1 MVLLPPARFSRATR
15 LAALALLGLGL
26 PLHAL
31 AAWVAAWTAA
41 PQKLS
46 DLPMPPGLS
55 ADELKVSG
63 TLRQRIVPT
72 LDGPRV
78 RVRFSNL
85 FGRRPLQIEAATVA
99 ASAGDDG
106 IVTAGLQTL
115 RFGGRTGVTVA
126 PGREVWSDPAALR
139 AQAGQP
145 LAVSFELA
153 RETPITTVHR
163 LPLNGTWTAPGAW
176 AAAPRLDGA
185 RRSPYN
191 YFVTGLDVDAP
202 LGDRAVVAFGD
213 SITEGSGSDGDTE
226 PARYPER
233 LAERLRAAP
242 RAGSGAVAVV
252 NAGIGGN
259 RLLADKTGPSGL
271 ERFERDVLRQSG
283 VSHVLILI
291 GVNDIGYGSFAG
303 ILPDVLAPSAEQLA
317 TGLQSLV
324 NRAHAHGVKVL
335 LGTLLPFKGAG
346 YWNERNEAKRQTLNT
361 WIRTQRSAD
370 GVVDFDAALRD
381 ATDPQVL
388 NAAYDSGDHLHPNAA
403 GTQAMAQAVDPKLLE
418 R

>member
-1 MVLLPPARFSRATR
+1 MAAVLF
-15 LAALALLGLGL
+15 GLGL
-26 PLHAL
+26 PMHAM
-31 AAWVAAWTAA
+31 AAWVAGWAAA
-41 PQKLS
+41 PQNLA

-55 ADELKVSG
+55 APELKVAG

-85 FGRRPLQIEAATVA
+85 FGQRPLQIAAATVA
-99 ASAGDDG
+99 ASAGDDSVVPSG
-106 IVTAGLQTL
+106 MQAL
-115 RFGGRTGVTVA
+115 RFGGRPQVTVA
-126 PGREVWSDPAALR
+126 PGREVWSDAAPLR
-139 AQAGQP
+139 VRAGQP
-145 LAVSFELA
+145 IAVSFELP

-163 LPLNGTWTAPGAW
+163 LPLNATWTAPGAW
-176 AAAPRLDGA
+176 ASAPKLDGA

-202 LGDRAVVAFGD
+202 LGSRTVVAFGD
-213 SITEGSGSDGDTE
+213 SITEGSGSDGDAE
-226 PARYPER
+226 PARYPQR
-233 LAERLRAAP
+233 LAERLREAP
-242 RAGSGAVAVV
+242 RAGSGTVAVV

-271 ERFERDVLRQSG
+271 ERFDRDVLGQSG

-291 GVNDIGYGSFAG
+291 GVNDIGYGTFAG
-303 ILPDVLAPSAEQLA
+303 VLPNVMAPSAEQLA

-324 NRAHAHGVKVL
+324 NRAHARGVKVL

-346 YWNERNEAKRQTLNT
+346 YWNEGNEAKRQTLNA

-381 ATDPQVL
+381 AADPQVL

-403 GTQAMAQAVDPKLLE
+403 GTAAMAQAVDLKLLG